1 MTVFGSFLTDV
12 LISFLLSFVRILL
25 TLPEM
30 PQSSSTGIPQELP
43 TICSY
48 SNISAEKDPKHWRRN
63 ANNSHSTDKEGVRPS
78 CISSGLL
85 LVKDLTLLSPNL
97 HLEVLMVK
105 SQSNLI
111 KVKLLNNRA
120 PNHAMLSPFL
130 MSSPRSLVNKMS
142 SFQAIWITNH
152 VSPILSRHAMAVQ
165 PDQTTR
171 PVEFHPSYFMLLSLA
186 RLRSHVS
193 LN

>member
-1 MTVFGSFLTDV
+1 M
-12 LISFLLSFVRILL
+12 SFLLFCENFID
-25 TLPEM
+25 
-30 PQSSSTGIPQELP
+30 P
-43 TICSY
+43 T
-48 SNISAEKDPKHWRRN
+48 RN
-63 ANNSHSTDKEGVRPS
+63 APVLKYSMEFLKSFQQSAPTAISQLRKILSTEGMKQQSFNRQGGGKTILHKFRTVIGKRFDLAKPQPS
-78 CISSGLL
+78 SRCSDG
-85 LVKDLTLLSPNL
+85 
-97 HLEVLMVK
+97 K

-152 VSPILSRHAMAVQ
+152 VSPLLSRHAMAVQ
-165 PDQTTR
+165 PDQTSR

-186 RLRSHVS
+186 RLRFHVS
-193 LN
+193 WN